1 MKNKKK
7 YNVLV
12 TGADGFIGSH
22 LCETL
27 INNNYSV
34 TAISFYNSFGSNG
47 WLDHIKKD
55 NIKKIKIIS
64 GDIRD
69 KDFISTS
76 LNGHDIIFNLAALI
90 GIPYSYRSTESY
102 IDTNIKG
109 TFNLLSAAK
118 HQNIKKIIHI
128 STSEVYG
135 SAQAIPITE
144 QHPVVGQS
152 PYSASKIS
160 AEQLCVAYNK
170 SFGLPVTV
178 LRPFN
183 VFGPRQ
189 STRAIIPT
197 IIGQYMQN
205 QDFLNLGLMT
215 PTRDFNYVQD
225 TVNAF
230 CKCIDAKNISGEIIN
245 IGSGKE
251 FSIKVVA
258 ELIASYFG
266 KKLKVKLENKRIR
279 PKKSEVLRLCSSTK
293 KSKKILN
300 WTSSIKGKKQFKDKL
315 YKTIDWYIENKNL
328 IKINSK
334 KYHI

>member
-1 MKNKKK
+1 M
-7 YNVLV
+7 
-12 TGADGFIGSH
+12 
-22 LCETL
+22 
-27 INNNYSV
+27 
-34 TAISFYNSFGSNG
+34 
-47 WLDHIKKD
+47 
-55 NIKKIKIIS
+55 
-64 GDIRD
+64 
-69 KDFISTS
+69 
-76 LNGHDIIFNLAALI
+76 
-90 GIPYSYRSTESY
+90 
-102 IDTNIKG
+102 
-109 TFNLLSAAK
+109 
-118 HQNIKKIIHI
+118 
-128 STSEVYG
+128 
-135 SAQAIPITE
+135 
-144 QHPVVGQS
+144 
-152 PYSASKIS
+152 
-160 AEQLCVAYNK
+160 AYNK

-279 PKKSEVLRLCSSTK
+279 PKKV
-293 KSKKILN
+293 KS
-300 WTSSIKGKKQFKDKL
+300 
-315 YKTIDWYIENKNL
+315 
-328 IKINSK
+328 
-334 KYHI
+334 

>member
-1 MKNKKK
+1 M
-7 YNVLV
+7 
-12 TGADGFIGSH
+12 
-22 LCETL
+22 
-27 INNNYSV
+27 
-34 TAISFYNSFGSNG
+34 
-47 WLDHIKKD
+47 
-55 NIKKIKIIS
+55 
-64 GDIRD
+64 
-69 KDFISTS
+69 
-76 LNGHDIIFNLAALI
+76 
-90 GIPYSYRSTESY
+90 
-102 IDTNIKG
+102 
-109 TFNLLSAAK
+109 
-118 HQNIKKIIHI
+118 
-128 STSEVYG
+128 
-135 SAQAIPITE
+135 
-144 QHPVVGQS
+144 
-152 PYSASKIS
+152 
-160 AEQLCVAYNK
+160 
-170 SFGLPVTV
+170 TV
-178 LRPFN
+178 LRPFK

>member
-245 IGSGKE
+245 IGTGKE
-251 FSIKVVA
+251 FSINA
-258 ELIASYFG
+258 A
-266 KKLKVKLENKRIR
+266 KLKITSCPLTTDDTKSLSLISPDIILILFRI
-279 PKKSEVLRLCSSTK
+279 S
-293 KSKKILN
+293 
-300 WTSSIKGKKQFKDKL
+300 
-315 YKTIDWYIENKNL
+315 
-328 IKINSK
+328 
-334 KYHI
+334 

>member
-1 MKNKKK
+1 MNNYKKI
-7 YNVLV
+7 LV

-22 LCETL
+22 LCEL
-27 INNNYSV
+27 LVKKKFNVS
-34 TAISFYNSFGSNG
+34 AISFYNSFGSNG
-47 WLDHIKKD
+47 WLDYINKDIKD
-55 NIKKIKIIS
+55 KIKIIS

-69 KDFISTS
+69 KDFVSS
-76 LNGHDIIFNLAALI
+76 CVKRQDVIFNLAALI

-109 TFNLLSAAK
+109 TFNLLSASK
-118 HQNIKKIIHI
+118 KQKIKKFIHI

-135 SAQAIPITE
+135 SAQKIPITE
-144 QHPVVGQS
+144 AHPVVGQS

-160 AEQLCVAYNK
+160 AEQLCISYNK
-170 SFGLPVTV
+170 SFALPVTI

-205 QDFLNLGLMT
+205 QKILNLGLMT
-215 PTRDFNYVQD
+215 PTRDFNYVED
-225 TVNAF
+225 TVHAF
-230 CKCIDAKNISGEIIN
+230 YKCINAKGISGEIIN
-245 IGSGKE
+245 IGTGKE

-258 ELIASYFG
+258 EIISDYFG
-266 KKLKVKLENKRIR
+266 KKIKVKQEKKRIR
-279 PKKSEVLRLCSSTK
+279 PKLSEVLRLCSSTK

-300 WTSSIKGKKQFKDKL
+300 WRSSIKSKKDLKIKL
-315 YKTIDWYIENKNL
+315 YETIEWYIKNKKL
-328 IKINSK
+328 MKINNK
-334 KYHI
+334 EYHI

>member
-230 CKCIDAKNISGEIIN
+230 AN
-245 IGSGKE
+245 
-251 FSIKVVA
+251 V
-258 ELIASYFG
+258 
-266 KKLKVKLENKRIR
+266 
-279 PKKSEVLRLCSSTK
+279 
-293 KSKKILN
+293 
-300 WTSSIKGKKQFKDKL
+300 
-315 YKTIDWYIENKNL
+315 
-328 IKINSK
+328 
-334 KYHI
+334 